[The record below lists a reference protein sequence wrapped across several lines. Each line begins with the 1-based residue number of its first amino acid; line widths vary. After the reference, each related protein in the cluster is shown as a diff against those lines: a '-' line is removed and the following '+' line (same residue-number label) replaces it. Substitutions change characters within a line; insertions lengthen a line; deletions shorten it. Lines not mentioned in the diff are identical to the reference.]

1 LQGSPRSLSAKMR
14 VEGAV
19 SHAFLE
25 ERARYLTH

>member
-1 LQGSPRSLSAKMR
+1 LQGSPSLGQMR

-19 SHAFLE
+19 SDALSE